1 MTTEIYSGVPA
12 GGMITAFPL
21 RAFSLTPSDET
32 EYDDGI
38 SVRANVAGNVVVEP
52 YWGEGAQA
60 PSGYSATTVTF
71 ALAAGEFVPVVVK
84 RVLSTGTTATGLIA
98 VY

>member
-1 MTTEIYSGVPA
+1 MTTQIYSGVPA
-12 GGMITAFPL
+12 GGIITAFPL

-32 EYDDGI
+32 QYSEGV
-38 SVRANVAGNVVVEP
+38 SVRANSAGDVVVEP
-52 YWGEGAQA
+52 YWGAGAQA

-71 ALAAGEFVPVVVK
+71 ALGDGEFIPVVVK
-84 RVLSTGTTATGLIA
+84 RVLATGTTATGLVA